1 MKDREVLHERDLKAA
16 FRALEEEVSSIK
28 DPVLRKAAFEKLV
41 DNLLATHKKDRV
53 GFKKQTKRVA
63 VAGKKEKPIARKGR
77 PGPREIV
84 TQLLTSG
91 YFDKPKLLADIRT
104 YIKHTMGH
112 TYSGDELSITLTRL
126 LREGLLSREKKEK
139 GPYHWKKP

>member
-1 MKDREVLHERDLKAA
+1 MKGKEVLHERDLKAA
-16 FRALEEEVSSIK
+16 FQSLEEEVSSIK

-41 DNLLATHKKDRV
+41 DNLLATHKKDKV
-53 GFKKQTKRVA
+53 GFKKQSKHVTV
-63 VAGKKEKPIARKGR
+63 VGKKGKPIARKGR
-77 PGPREIV
+77 PGPKEIL

-91 YFDKPKLLADIRT
+91 YFDKAKLLPDIRT
-104 YIKHTMGH
+104 YIKHSMGH

-126 LREGLLSREKKEK
+126 LRDGLLSREKKEK